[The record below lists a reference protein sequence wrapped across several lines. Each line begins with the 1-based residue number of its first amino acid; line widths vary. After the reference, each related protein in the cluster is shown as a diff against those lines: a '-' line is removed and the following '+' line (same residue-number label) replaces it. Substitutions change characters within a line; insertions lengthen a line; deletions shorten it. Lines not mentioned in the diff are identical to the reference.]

1 VVLGA
6 AVEGGRPLPVFRARL
21 DHAIALYRGGVAPHL
36 VVTGGTSEEDRLAE
50 AEVARGYAIR
60 NGVPEEDILAETAG
74 SDTLSSLRNVA
85 QLFHLH
91 GLRRGLFVSDRT
103 HMLRVL
109 RIARDLGLIAYG
121 SPTPT
126 SPADADLP
134 ARLDAL
140 LHELGAL
147 GQYFFLSPTQPA
159 PAHARAFAV
168 VPGARGVL
176 TTRSRR

>member
-1 VVLGA
+1 M
-6 AVEGGRPLPVFRARL
+6 EGGQPLPVFRARL
-21 DHAIALYRGGVAPHL
+21 DHAIGLYRGGVAPYL

-50 AEVARGYAIR
+50 AEVARRYAIR
-60 NGVPEEDILAETAG
+60 NGVPEESILAETG
-74 SDTLSSLRNVA
+74 GIDTLSSLRNVA
-85 QLFHLH
+85 QLFRRH

-109 RIARDLGLIAYG
+109 RVARDLGLTAHG

-147 GQYFFLSPTQPA
+147 GQYFFLA
-159 PAHARAFAV
+159 PAQPPAAGGAASPSLPGVPPASTAARA
-168 VPGARGVL
+168 G
-176 TTRSRR
+176 